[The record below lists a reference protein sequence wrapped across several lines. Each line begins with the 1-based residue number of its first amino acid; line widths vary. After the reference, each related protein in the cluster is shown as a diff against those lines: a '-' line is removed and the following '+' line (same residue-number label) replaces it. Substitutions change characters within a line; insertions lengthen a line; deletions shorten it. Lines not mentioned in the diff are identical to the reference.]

1 MNRVRDE
8 DAYTMPDVDRAGN
21 EPDLN
26 PGDRVGPYVVD
37 EVIGRG
43 GCGTVYSGH
52 HPILGRKAAI
62 KLMRRA
68 LAEEHT
74 MVHRFVQEARTA
86 NLIRHPNI
94 VDIFDIGTTAEGC
107 PYYVMELLEG
117 DTLDRVVVSQSRLR
131 PVEVLTILEPV
142 ADALDAA
149 HRQGVVH
156 RDLKPSNIF
165 LARGQGGERVVKLL
179 DFGIAKLIHR
189 DPGDLNLTTTQKRMG
204 TPQFMAP
211 EQIRGEQVGPRTDVY
226 SLGVTMFVALTGRLP
241 FPARD
246 FAEAERQ
253 HLEREAPRPSS
264 LAPLSAAIDEVVRY
278 GLRKRPEE
286 RPATAGALVAALRA
300 AIGGAGHAASPTAGG
315 KAALAILVHASPRP
329 GAGGEVELE
338 AIDAVFDVEEEMRGA
353 GYVIALSGGPMLL
366 AVRPCPP
373 DPADALGEALALADR
388 ALAAASAD
396 VRLQILIRR
405 GDASVDA
412 RGASGPLLHY
422 ADWLPAAEGEGVY
435 VGRDL
440 AAVLG
445 TEGEPELGDFVRVPV
460 RVRVPP
466 SS

>member
-1 MNRVRDE
+1 MSGVRDD
-8 DAYTMPDVDRAGN
+8 DAYTMPDADRGGN
-21 EPDLN
+21 EADLL

-43 GCGTVYSGH
+43 GCGTVYAGQ

-62 KLMRRA
+62 KVMRRA

-94 VDIFDIGTTAEGC
+94 VDIFDIGTTSEGC

-117 DTLDRVVVSQSRLR
+117 ETLDRVVVSQSRLR
-131 PVEVLTILEPV
+131 PVEVLAILEPV

-149 HRQGVVH
+149 HRHGVIH

-165 LARGQGGERVVKLL
+165 LARGQSGEQVVKLL

-189 DPGDLNLTTTQKRMG
+189 DPGELNLTTTQKRLG

-211 EQIRGEQVGPRTDVY
+211 EQIRGEPVDPRTDVY

-264 LAPLSAAIDEVVRY
+264 LAPVSAAIDDVIRY
-278 GLRKRPEE
+278 GLRKRPGD
-286 RPATAGALVAALRA
+286 RPPTAGALVAAFRA
-300 AIGGAGHAASPTAGG
+300 AIGGGGHVAPPAASN
-315 KAALAILVHASPRP
+315 AALAILVHATPRP
-329 GAGGEVELE
+329 GAAGEVELE
-338 AIDAVFDVEEEMRGA
+338 AIDAVFDLEEQARAA

-373 DPADALGEALALADR
+373 DPTDALGEALALADQ
-388 ALAAASAD
+388 ALAAASPRI
-396 VRLQILIRR
+396 RLQILVRR

-412 RGASGPLLHY
+412 KGAQGPLLHY
-422 ADWLPAAEGEGVY
+422 GDWLPAAEGEGVY

-445 TEGEPELGDFVRVPV
+445 QGTEPELGDFVRLPL
-460 RVRVPP
+460 RTSPAR
-466 SS
+466 